1 MKKII
6 LAIITTTIFASA
18 AFAGNSMVVCHPV
31 VADTCSTITVSK
43 HKRGYKLS
51 SDATSAVL
59 RAKYKKKL
67 VAAALLLDEWNKI
80 ELGDRKVGKKY
91 NEVLV
96 GSSKLVLGV
105 EGDHPE
111 YKIIM
116 VPAGNFAMFMGLN
129 AEEMAKFMSLLDAV
143 DNS

>member
-6 LAIITTTIFASA
+6 LALVTMTIFASA
-18 AFAGNSMVVCHPV
+18 AFADNSMVVCHPV
-31 VADTCSTITVSK
+31 IADTCTTITVSK

-59 RAKYKKKL
+59 RAKYKKNL
-67 VAAALLLDEWNKI
+67 VEAALLLAEWNKI
-80 ELGDRKVGKKY
+80 ELGGRKVGKKY

-111 YKIIM
+111 YKVIM
-116 VPAGNFAMFMGLN
+116 IPAGNFAMFMGLN
-129 AEEMAKFMSLLDAV
+129 EKEIEKFISLLDAV